1 MNREIKF
8 RGKPLQGGYP
18 WGYGNA
24 VLQVN
29 GKAYLFENEDKNA
42 EVIPEFDE
50 GFRYTVD
57 GLLEVAP
64 DTIGQYT
71 GLKDKVGKKIFEG
84 DILRLTIP
92 DGSTR
97 HFVVEWANRN
107 RLLMPLG
114 GFEHD
119 GNAVR
124 ISGWCFNWEGR
135 RLYPSFRSGVPD
147 NERMTIVGNIHDN
160 PEMVK
165 GGEK

>member
-1 MNREIKF
+1 MNREIIF
-8 RGKPLQGGYP
+8 RGKSIGTGEWLYGHLFKWGLQPPSNVPCICVCVPKTWKETYDL
-18 WGYGNA
+18 YA
-24 VLQVN
+24 V
-29 GKAYLFENEDKNA
+29 
-42 EVIPEFDE
+42 
-50 GFRYTVD
+50 R
-57 GLLEVAP
+57 P

-71 GLKDKVGKKIFEG
+71 GLRDKNGKKIFEG

-124 ISGWCFNWEGR
+124 ISGWCFNWDGH
-135 RLYPSFRSGVPD
+135 RLYPSFRAGVPD
-147 NERMTIVGNIHDN
+147 NERMEIVGNIHDN
-160 PEMVK
+160 PDLLK
-165 GGEK
+165 G